1 MNALTGLIRMELF
14 VLSKD
19 KRVMLKLFL
28 SFLLIIYVLSFSIFE
43 QNSNILPFFYFGFF
57 FASPLIDYSFYMERV
72 HKRFLLLIGKGFSLR
87 QIITA
92 KTLTIF
98 FIGVLFGLIFTLIA
112 IYLASI
118 GLLHAETGREY
129 LSYFFLIAFYNL
141 FTILLSGILQTR
153 LEILFP
159 VRLLHIAGFLL
170 FVNFQKAVVVSIP
183 SKKLILLSAF
193 LTGLT
198 LICIYSAGRIN
209 TDKIV

>member
-1 MNALTGLIRMELF
+1 MKALTGLIRMELF

-19 KRVMLKLFL
+19 KRVMMKLFI
-28 SFLLIIYVLSFSIFE
+28 SFLLIVYVLSFSIFE

-72 HKRFLLLIGKGFSLR
+72 HKRFLLLTGKGYTLR

-92 KTLTIF
+92 KVLVIF
-98 FIGVLFGLIFTLIA
+98 FTGLVFGIFFTLIA
-112 IYLASI
+112 LYLADI
-118 GLLHAETGREY
+118 GLLHAETGKEY
-129 LSYFFLIAFYNL
+129 VSYFLLIALYNL
-141 FTILLSGILQTR
+141 FTIFFSGIIQTR

-170 FVNFQKAVVVSIP
+170 FVNFQSAVVENIP
-183 SKKLILLSAF
+183 SDRFILLSA
-193 LTGLT
+193 LISGLT
-198 LICIYSAGRIN
+198 LLCIYSSGRIN